1 MKTIMKVGVLTSG
14 GDSSGMNAAVRAIT
28 RVGICRGLQV
38 FGIYGGFQGILDEV
52 ISELNSLSVS
62 RILHRGGTFLTTGRS
77 EEFKNEEGQKR
88 AAKVLED
95 RGFDALIAIGGDGTM
110 RGLAAL
116 SKYWKGRLIGLPG
129 TIDNDLFGTDY
140 TIGFDTAVNNAL
152 EALDKIRDTAE
163 AFSRVF
169 LVEVMG
175 RHSGFIAVHVG
186 IATGAS
192 AIVIPETPTKIDDL
206 AQRVINAKEKAKTS
220 VLVVVAEGDELGNA
234 NVIGEELSKRIGD
247 KCRVSVLGYIQ
258 RGGNPTHLDRIL
270 ATRLGAFAVECLLSG
285 KDGGMVGEIHGELMM
300 TPFEETWSK
309 KKPFD
314 EWMMGLVDEL
324 SG

>member
-1 MKTIMKVGVLTSG
+1 MNGSMKIGILTSG
-14 GDSSGMNAAVRAIT
+14 GDSPGMNAAIRAIT
-28 RVGICRGLQV
+28 RIGIRRDCRV
-38 FGIYGGFQGILDEV
+38 FGIFGGFQGILDEQMH
-52 ISELNSLSVS
+52 ELNSRSVS

-77 EEFKNEEGQKR
+77 EEFRTEEGQKK
-88 AAKVLED
+88 AAGVLD
-95 RGFDALIAIGGDGTM
+95 KHGIDALIAIGGDGTM
-110 RGLAAL
+110 RGLAAFGNH
-116 SKYWKGRLIGLPG
+116 WKGRLIGLPG
-129 TIDNDLFGTDY
+129 TIDNDLYGTDY
-140 TIGFDTAVNNAL
+140 TIGFDTAINNAL
-152 EALDKIRDTAE
+152 EALDKIRDTAQS
-163 AFSRVF
+163 FQRIF

-192 AIVIPETPTKIDDL
+192 AIVIPETTTQIEDL
-206 AQRVINAKEKAKTS
+206 AQRVIDARDKSKSS
-220 VLVVVAEGDELGNA
+220 VLVVVAEGDEMGNA
-234 NVIGEELSKRIGD
+234 NVIAEKLSERIGE

-270 ATRLGAFAVECLLSG
+270 GTRLGAFAIECLLEG
-285 KDGGMVGEIHGELMM
+285 KHGGMVGEIDGELTM
-300 TPFEETWSK
+300 TPFEKTWSE